1 MNSVVCVDANV
12 IIWALVPFPQ
22 SEAAEALLSRWQRD
36 EITLIAPALFAFEVT
51 STLRRLVYLKEL
63 TADEGETA
71 FRRFLDIPVRLSHRR
86 AIFPLAWQLAQDF
99 DLSRAYDASYLALA
113 QIQQCDLWTAD
124 ERLYNTVGKRLPWV
138 RWIGTE
144 AL

>member
-12 IIWALVPFPQ
+12 IIWALAPFPF
-22 SEAAEALLSRWQRD
+22 SEAAEALLARWQRD

-63 TADEGETA
+63 TAEEGETA

-86 AIFPLAWQLAQDF
+86 AIFPLAWQLARDF

-124 ERLYNTVGKRLPWV
+124 ERLYNIVRERFPWV